1 MKGKMKITKSW
12 NNRINKCV
20 RAMQYQGNGAQT
32 HMEIANGKM
41 IDDPDNTKGKFIITC
56 EGLNSIVKKDLA
68 SAIATAMAWN
78 TMNSKNIWVETNGKR
93 QRVVQD
99 AL

>member
-1 MKGKMKITKSW
+1 MKITNSW
-12 NNRINKCV
+12 NKRINKCV
-20 RAMQYQGNGAQT
+20 KAMQFQGNGAQT

-41 IDDPDNTKGKFIITC
+41 VDDPDNTKGKFIIVS
-56 EGLNSIVKKDLA
+56 EGVDSIVKNDLA

-78 TMNSKNIWVETNGKR
+78 TRNSKNIWVEKNGKR
-93 QRVVQD
+93 ERVVQD